1 MKNENVINQFFVL
14 DILSCVTKVVLAM
27 DSPVYRYVTQQMMMM
42 IIVHV
47 MITKN
52 IIFVLI
58 MNLKCLTLFAQI

>member
-1 MKNENVINQFFVL
+1 METFFVL

-42 IIVHV
+42 MIVPV
-47 MITKN
+47 MMTKN

-58 MNLKCLTLFAQI
+58 MNLKCLTSFAWI